1 MKEKS
6 LLFTYGIGII
16 FFVMVTW
23 GLNVVMLKVLI
34 EYFPP
39 VTMTA
44 VRILLAGIVAISM
57 ILVSMKMRK
66 LTKKEW
72 FYTICGGL
80 LGIAAHH
87 YFLTMGLT
95 LTNASN
101 AVLILALVPVTTSI
115 FAVIFLGDVLTKWRL
130 LGMGLAFS
138 GVVLTQGGGQGS
150 VSLGDF
156 YIFISMAVQALSFIF
171 IRKAT
176 ITVDPRQMTSMML
189 LIGAIGVLI
198 VSFILEPGSITQMI
212 GAPWSIYVI
221 FFVSAVLSTAVGHF
235 LFNAAIKR
243 IGAGQTAVFNNFV
256 PFIGLVGSAIFL
268 NEQIYWYQSFGF
280 LIIVL
285 GVLFG
290 TGYMEKT
297 FFKKKHDD
305 SSLVSKSRA
314 G

>member
-6 LLFTYGIGII
+6 LLFTYGII
-16 FFVMVTW
+16 FFVVITW
-23 GLNVVMLKVLI
+23 GLNIVMVKVLV

-44 VRILLAGIVAISM
+44 LRILLAGVVAMSM
-57 ILVSMKMRK
+57 IVVSMKMRK

-72 FYTICGGL
+72 IYTIGGGL

-101 AVLILALVPVTTSI
+101 AVVILALVPVTTSI
-115 FAVIFLGDVLTKWRL
+115 FAVIFLGDRLTKWRL
-130 LGMGLAFS
+130 LGISLAFS
-138 GVVLTQGGGQGS
+138 GVALTQGGVQEAIA
-150 VSLGDF
+150 LGDIYVF
-156 YIFISMAVQALSFIF
+156 VSMVVQALSFIF

-176 ITVDPRQMTSMML
+176 VTVDPRQMTSMML
-189 LIGAIGVLI
+189 LIGAVGVLI
-198 VSFILEPGSITQMI
+198 VSFILEPGSLVYMV
-212 GAPWSIYVI
+212 GAPWGVYVI
-221 FFVSAVLSTAVGHF
+221 FLISAVLSTAIGHF

-243 IGAGQTAVFNNFV
+243 IGAGQTAVFINLV

-268 NEQIYWYQSFGF
+268 NEQVYWYQTLGF
-280 LIIVL
+280 LIIVV

-290 TGYMEKT
+290 TGYIERT
-297 FFKKKHDD
+297 FMKKKQGNGPLAYKD
-305 SSLVSKSRA
+305 RA